1 MAQIKIQ
8 TKDLTGEPVKEA
20 SVVFNLEGKGL
31 IERTTDSLGNT
42 SISGIEVGVLPVTIT
57 KKDFS
62 TQSFVLKIIDIDQI
76 ISKEVVML
84 SIENKE
90 KPKEV
95 VEKTVN
101 TVLADTTKAIVDSY
115 TFIEPKNIDEAKQ
128 WYKELK
134 KNIAVQKDVI
144 DKALKNG
151 VHEVVQQQA
160 SNLTYTLG
168 QQLTASI
175 HWYVKERSKLK
186 PLESI
191 EDLGKWA
198 SMTAMV
204 GGLYFLRSNLVEYL
218 NKLLEKLGKG
228 VM

>member
-8 TKDLTGEPVKEA
+8 TKDLTGAPVKEA

-62 TQSFVLKIIDIDQI
+62 TQSFVLKIVDVDQI
-76 ISKEVVML
+76 ISKEVVMI
-84 SIENKE
+84 STENKE

-95 VEKTVN
+95 IKETVN
-101 TVLADTTKAIVDSY
+101 TVIEDTTKAIVDTY
-115 TFIEPKNIDEAKQ
+115 AFIEPKNIDEAKQ
-128 WYKELK
+128 WYKELEN
-134 KNIAVQKDVI
+134 NIDAQKDVI

-151 VHEVVQQQA
+151 VHDVVQQQA

-175 HWYVKERSKLK
+175 HWYVNERSKLN
-186 PLESI
+186 PLGSLKDLKDWSI
-191 EDLGKWA
+191 
-198 SMTAMV
+198 MTAMI

-228 VM
+228 I

>member
-31 IERTTDSLGNT
+31 IERTTDNLGNT
-42 SISGIEVGVLPVTIT
+42 SISGIEVGVLPITIA

-62 TQSFVLKIIDIDQI
+62 TQSFVLKIVDVDQI

-84 SIENKE
+84 STENKE
-90 KPKEV
+90 KSKEIIKETTNAV
-95 VEKTVN
+95 V
-101 TVLADTTKAIVDSY
+101 AGATTSIVKSFE
-115 TFIEPKNIDEAKQ
+115 FIAPKNIDEAKQ
-128 WYKELK
+128 WYKELE
-134 KNIAVQKDVI
+134 KNIDAQKDVI
-144 DKALKNG
+144 NTALKNG
-151 VHEVVQQQA
+151 VHDIVQQQA

-168 QQLTASI
+168 QQLTSSI

-228 VM
+228 I

>member
-31 IERTTDSLGNT
+31 IERTTDNLGNT

-84 SIENKE
+84 STENKE

-95 VEKTVN
+95 VEQTVN
-101 TVLADTTKAIVDSY
+101 TVIADTTKAIVDSY
-115 TFIEPKNIDEAKQ
+115 VFIEPKNIDEAKQ
-128 WYKELK
+128 WYKELE
-134 KNIAVQKDVI
+134 KNIDAQKDVI
-144 DKALKNG
+144 NTALKNG
-151 VHEVVQQQA
+151 VHDVVQQQA

-175 HWYVKERSKLK
+175 HWYVNERSKLK

-198 SMTAMV
+198 TYTSMVA
-204 GGLYFLRSNLVEYL
+204 GLFFIRQNLVEYL
-218 NKLLEKLGKG
+218 NKLLIKLGKG
-228 VM
+228 I

>member
-8 TKDLTGEPVKEA
+8 TKDLTGAPVKEA

-31 IERTTDSLGNT
+31 IERTTDDLGNT

-62 TQSFVLKIIDIDQI
+62 TQSFVLKIVDIDQI

-84 SIENKE
+84 STENKE

-95 VEKTVN
+95 VKEIIN
-101 TVLADTTKAIVDSY
+101 TGIADTTKLIVNSY
-115 TFIEPKNIDEAKQ
+115 AFVEPKNIDEAKQ
-128 WYKELK
+128 WYKELE
-134 KNIAVQKDVI
+134 KNIDAQKDVI
-144 DKALKNG
+144 NASLKNG
-151 VHEVVQQQA
+151 VHDVVQQQA

-175 HWYVKERSKLK
+175 HWYVKERSKLD
-186 PLESI
+186 PLGSL

-198 SMTAMV
+198 SMTAMI

-228 VM
+228 I